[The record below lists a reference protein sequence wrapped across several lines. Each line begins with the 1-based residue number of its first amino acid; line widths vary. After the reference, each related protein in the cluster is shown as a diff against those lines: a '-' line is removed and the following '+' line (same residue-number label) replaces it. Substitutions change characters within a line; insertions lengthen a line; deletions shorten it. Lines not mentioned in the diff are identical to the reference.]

1 MLAITLVDWDPA
13 AEYDRTGLT
22 ETSLSILDVTI
33 PHVIIPVR
41 PGRNVGTLVEV
52 AALNHKLKS
61 LGIHT
66 AQLMQERIVERMVG
80 QTGHE
85 AEEARQTSGQADP
98 RKLAAGPRRAP
109 DGGSAGLA
117 GHPHPGYRPRHLE
130 GGGLRLLIPHRAELA
145 SQGANGGDEDR
156 SQWWSLDDIGRT
168 GQRHGAEMTVA
179 EYSGAPP
186 ARGVERAERLLQ
198 KGFGLIGARFLVLR
212 FPRLVTYVFIGGSAA
227 VVDLCVFSLLFN
239 LVGLAAVTANVI
251 AVAVATVESFTL
263 NSLFNFGKTDRM
275 LVRLSSFVSVST
287 AGLMVGSAII
297 LLLHDWGGLDGN
309 LAKLA
314 SMPCVITLQ
323 FVLNKHVTFR

>member
-1 MLAITLVDWDPA
+1 
-13 AEYDRTGLT
+13 
-22 ETSLSILDVTI
+22 
-33 PHVIIPVR
+33 
-41 PGRNVGTLVEV
+41 
-52 AALNHKLKS
+52 
-61 LGIHT
+61 
-66 AQLMQERIVERMVG
+66 
-80 QTGHE
+80 
-85 AEEARQTSGQADP
+85 
-98 RKLAAGPRRAP
+98 
-109 DGGSAGLA
+109 
-117 GHPHPGYRPRHLE
+117 
-130 GGGLRLLIPHRAELA
+130 
-145 SQGANGGDEDR
+145 
-156 SQWWSLDDIGRT
+156 
-168 GQRHGAEMTVA
+168 
-179 EYSGAPP
+179 
-186 ARGVERAERLLQ
+186 VERAERLLQ

-239 LVGLAAVTANVI
+239 LVGLAAATANVI